1 MFGFGMT
8 ALAMSFTI
16 IILPTRILDVA
27 PEESKNT
34 YLGVLSFVGLI
45 IAVIVQPVV
54 GGLSDRARTRWGRR
68 APFIMVGTVAS
79 LPLIVAA
86 GVASSYV
93 LLFVFICAL
102 QLTSNSAQGPY
113 QGVIRDL
120 IPQHRRGAASGMKT
134 LVEVAG
140 ALIITG
146 VIGVLIG
153 RYEATDNFLWVW
165 AATGLLAG
173 TIVPGAIVTST
184 TVARATPR
192 PTEERR
198 EEPVEDSTRAHPD
211 YKWFLCSRFLIATAA
226 ASMGTFALFFLED
239 SVGLEN
245 PAQELW
251 KLLPVMGAAVVATA
265 YPAGVV
271 ADRLGRK
278 PVMLAAGVLGAIGAV
293 LLLVAD
299 GLAGVMVVAGVAGA
313 AVGMFLGANWAMA
326 TDLVS
331 TRRTAQQLGYIN
343 LATAA
348 GAGVA
353 RLNGIWVDALN
364 GHSEN
369 TGYSVLIILC
379 GILFLAGTVLI
390 LNVRLDHRPQ
400 PTIDLATE
408 DRPG

>member
-1 MFGFGMT
+1 MIRFLRPFSPASAGGAPPDGSGGFGSLYLARLSMFGFGMT

-34 YLGVLSFVGLI
+34 YLGVLSFVGLM

-79 LPLIVAA
+79 LPLIVAV
-86 GVASSYV
+86 GVAPSYV

-120 IPQHRRGAASGMKT
+120 IPQQRRGAASGMKT

-146 VIGVLIG
+146 VIGVLMG
-153 RYEATDNFLWVW
+153 RYEDTDNFLWVW
-165 AATGLLAG
+165 AATGLLAA

-198 EEPVEDSTRAHPD
+198 EEPADDSTKAHPD
-211 YKWFLCSRFLIATAA
+211 YKWFLGSRFLIATAA

-251 KLLPVMGAAVVATA
+251 KLLPVMGAAVLLGLSRGRGGR
-265 YPAGVV
+265 PARPEAGDDGRGRPGR
-271 ADRLGRK
+271 DRRGA
-278 PVMLAAGVLGAIGAV
+278 AAGRRWAGRRDGGGRRCGSGRGNVSRRELGHG
-293 LLLVAD
+293 
-299 GLAGVMVVAGVAGA
+299 
-313 AVGMFLGANWAMA
+313 
-326 TDLVS
+326 
-331 TRRTAQQLGYIN
+331 
-343 LATAA
+343 
-348 GAGVA
+348 
-353 RLNGIWVDALN
+353 
-364 GHSEN
+364 
-369 TGYSVLIILC
+369 
-379 GILFLAGTVLI
+379 
-390 LNVRLDHRPQ
+390 HRPGLDQAHRSAARVSQ
-400 PTIDLATE
+400 PGY
-408 DRPG
+408 RRRGRRGPP